1 MVLYFPFIMASQNCY
16 IFFIL
21 SCWSL
26 YCYHV
31 LSLMFFGSLMN
42 DIFSNLKVIIF
53 IITGFVCS
61 NKYVKQVVLINYS
74 WISPTGIR
82 VLFFLRK
89 MGRVRFRPKKGSG
102 WWNSSGRFLRE
113 SNLWSL
119 LIFVFR
125 NIRNITIQGTYR
137 SCRF

>member
-1 MVLYFPFIMASQNCY
+1 
-16 IFFIL
+16 
-21 SCWSL
+21 
-26 YCYHV
+26 
-31 LSLMFFGSLMN
+31 MN
-42 DIFSNLKVIIF
+42 DTFSNLKVIIF

-102 WWNSSGRFLRE
+102 W
-113 SNLWSL
+113 
-119 LIFVFR
+119 
-125 NIRNITIQGTYR
+125 
-137 SCRF
+137 